1 MTSNLA
7 AKYTVLIVDDKAVNL
22 QMLHNH
28 LSLRN
33 YHIMHQAEDILASF
47 EAGGANDYL
56 TQPIAKQELLA
67 HINTSL
73 SLKQAMELLADDNRT
88 LEQKVEEQTQELSQ
102 ALEHLKRTQQKLVQS
117 EKMAALGQLV
127 ASIAHEINTPLG
139 AIRSSVGNIS
149 SFLAQ
154 TLELLPEFFGR
165 LSKEEKQDFFALLHS
180 SLQQETRF
188 SLEEERQLRRT
199 LVRQLGEHAIEN
211 AATIATKLVSMGIY
225 DNIEAI
231 LPLLK
236 NPNSAEIIQ
245 IAYKLSGLQKS
256 TQNISI
262 ATERASKVVFA
273 LKSFA
278 HYDQSGEKV
287 PANLIDGIETILT
300 LYQSQL
306 KPGIEI
312 IKNYAELPQV
322 LCYPDELNQ
331 VWTNLIHNA
340 LHAMDYKG
348 ILQIDAVVQES
359 NVLISITDNGTGIP
373 DDIKPKIFEP
383 FFTTKPPGEGCGL
396 GLDIVRNII
405 EKHGG
410 NIAVDSEPGKTTF
423 SVSIPGTPN
432 TGEKV

>member
-1 MTSNLA
+1 
-7 AKYTVLIVDDKAVNL
+7 
-22 QMLHNH
+22 
-28 LSLRN
+28 
-33 YHIMHQAEDILASF
+33 
-47 EAGGANDYL
+47 
-56 TQPIAKQELLA
+56 
-67 HINTSL
+67 
-73 SLKQAMELLADDNRT
+73 
-88 LEQKVEEQTQELSQ
+88 
-102 ALEHLKRTQQKLVQS
+102 
-117 EKMAALGQLV
+117 LGQLV